1 MPFHLGNFNP
11 CARIIFQSLKYVTR
25 EVSRNAPAIGSSRAC
40 RYGRSTMDSEIASLT
55 LRALRRVLRAT
66 EIGSRQ
72 LAATTGLTLSQLLV
86 LREIDARITATPS
99 TIAQALQFSQAT
111 ITTIVDRLA
120 ALGYVQRQRGEKD
133 KRQFHLSLL
142 PEGRTA
148 LAGAPDPLQKGFTD
162 RFAELPTWEQAM
174 ILAATERLAM
184 LMDAESI
191 DAAPLLDS
199 GQIDRSG
206 PH

>member
-1 MPFHLGNFNP
+1 MRH
-11 CARIIFQSLKYVTR
+11 V
-25 EVSRNAPAIGSSRAC
+25 
-40 RYGRSTMDSEIASLT
+40 MDSEIASLT

-72 LAATTGLTLSQLLV
+72 LAATTGLTPSQLLV
-86 LREIDARITATPS
+86 LREIDTRGSATPS
-99 TIAQALQFSQAT
+99 TIANALQFSQAT
-111 ITTIVDRLA
+111 ITTIVDRLV
-120 ALGYVQRQRGEKD
+120 ALGFVQRQRSEKD

-142 PEGRTA
+142 PDGMSA
-148 LAGAPDPLQKGFTD
+148 LADAPDPLQKTFTD
-162 RFAELPTWEQAM
+162 RFVALPAWEQAM
-174 ILAATERLAM
+174 ILASAERLAM
-184 LMDAESI
+184 LMNADSI